1 MDVGDVLYYDLG
13 SQEDKRI
20 PLSVGKYV
28 LFAKAQFDQ
37 KPTAALVTA
46 GILRLEHGDPSRLLD
61 ETIVNLGRRS
71 PEQEPT
77 GASAVVEAAL
87 EADQPTTLWF
97 RAITDATTVRRA
109 RLIVLEVNEI
119 VHGE

>member
-1 MDVGDVLYYDLG
+1 
-13 SQEDKRI
+13 
-20 PLSVGKYV
+20 V

-109 RLIVLEVNEI
+109 KLIVLEVNEI